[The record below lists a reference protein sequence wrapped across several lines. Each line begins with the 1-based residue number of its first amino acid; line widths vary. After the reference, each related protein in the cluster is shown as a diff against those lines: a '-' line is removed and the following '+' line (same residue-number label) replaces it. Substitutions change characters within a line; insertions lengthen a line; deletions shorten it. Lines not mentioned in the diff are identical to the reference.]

1 MKSFLANLS
10 IGVHDTSLSLEQKK
24 IVQMLLRHKACTFS
38 KGIYKLG
45 SNYRLGIIDVSSSGT
60 GFLQTFDIK
69 NNYKDLLV
77 EAKNLAGASKGDI
90 VLAKRLMRR
99 GGRPKA
105 AVVEIIK
112 RAHATTVVY
121 TKKVHKVIVG
131 VSLKTGLQISLSASQ
146 KSLRALPE
154 RTVLKIDTQTNGI
167 LEVLGS
173 LDDPMVD
180 EAIALAHFDKH
191 ENFSKEAELEARS
204 HGNVVDKSLY
214 PDRLDLTHLP
224 FCTIDP
230 PDAKDFD
237 DAIYFDKENYTL
249 YVAIADVSEYVFA
262 FGPTDKEAKKR
273 GFSIYFPHKS
283 IPMLPRALS
292 ENLCSLKPN
301 EDRLAFCFALTL
313 DPNNLEVIKSELH
326 NAIIHSIRRYTYD
339 EIDLFLNQ
347 DFSQKKEVDERVL
360 EWLLPLHATISK
372 VRKQRLYEGFEFRS
386 TEIRME
392 LDKDGLLAATYQEHE
407 TPSHALIEDCMLLAN
422 KAAAQRLKR
431 GIFRNHEAPSFE
443 KIEALLVDLELIGL
457 EIRFDSDLN
466 KLISSIQSQASKLG
480 IREDVDK
487 LIIKSQKKAVYE
499 AESKGHF
506 GLGFKTYTHFT
517 SPIRRYSDL
526 LLHRLLKAQIAN
538 DSKQTRF
545 LLSDIDKTCESL
557 SELERE
563 SDKVAWEFMDRK
575 FARWAAANNGN
586 RFRAIITDV
595 SGKNIIARLDDVIKG
610 ARLFLLDED
619 AQLLER
625 VEVMIVES
633 DIPSARIFAKI
644 TKRLD
649 P

>member
-1 MKSFLANLS
+1 MKPFLTALS
-10 IGVHDTSLSLEQKK
+10 AGIHEDDIPPQHKQIIQDLIKQ
-24 IVQMLLRHKACTFS
+24 KACTFS
-38 KGIYKLG
+38 KGIYSLLPHFRLG
-45 SNYRLGIIDVSSSGT
+45 SVDVSSSGT
-60 GFLQTFDIK
+60 GFLQVFDA
-69 NNYKDLLV
+69 NNSYKDLLI
-77 EAKNLAGASKGDI
+77 EPRDLKGASRGDI

-105 AVVEIIK
+105 VVIHILK
-112 RAHATTVVY
+112 RAHASSIVY
-121 TKKVHKVIVG
+121 IKKLHGNYVG
-131 VSLKTGLQISLSASQ
+131 VSLKTGLHVNLSASQ
-146 KSLRALPE
+146 KSLRTLPLN
-154 RTVLKIDTQTNGI
+154 TVLKIDNETNSI
-167 LEVLGS
+167 LEVLGV
-173 LDDPMVD
+173 LDDPLVD
-180 EAIALAHFDKH
+180 EAICLAHFNKH
-191 ENFSKEAELEARS
+191 ENFDDAAEREAKS
-204 HGNVVDKSLY
+204 HGEIVDKSMY
-214 PDRLDLTHLP
+214 SDRLDLTHLP

-237 DAIYFDKENYTL
+237 DAIYFDAKTSTL

-262 FGPTDKEAKKR
+262 FGPTDKEAKER

-283 IPMLPRALS
+283 IPMLPRSLS

-313 DPNNLEVIKSELH
+313 DPDTLHVSKTELH
-326 NAIIHSIRRYTYD
+326 NVIIHSKRRYTYD
-339 EIDLFLNQ
+339 EIDLFLAN
-347 DFSQKKEVDERVL
+347 DFSQKKDIDEEIL
-360 EWLLPLHATISK
+360 KWLLPLHSMMNR

-392 LDKDGLLAATYQEHE
+392 IDAQGSLLATHQEHE

-422 KAAAQRLKR
+422 KAAAKRLDT

-457 EIRFDSDLN
+457 HVSFTPDLN
-466 KLISSIQSQASKLG
+466 KLITSIQDQASALG

-506 GLGFKTYTHFT
+506 GLGFDTYTHFT

-538 DSKQTRF
+538 DEKQTRY
-545 LLSDIDKTCESL
+545 LLSDIEPTCARL

-575 FARWAAANNGN
+575 FARWAAANNGE

-595 SGKNIIARLDDVIKG
+595 SGKNTIARLDDAIQG
-610 ARLFLLDED
+610 ARLFLMDED
-619 AQLLER
+619 VELLER
-625 VEVMIVES
+625 VEVMIIES
-633 DIPSARIFAKI
+633 DIASARITAKI

>member
-1 MKSFLANLS
+1 VKSFLTALS
-10 IGVHDTSLSLEQKK
+10 LGVHDTELLSEHKRIIQELTKQ
-24 IVQMLLRHKACTFS
+24 KACIFS
-38 KGIYKLG
+38 KGIYTLAPHFRLG
-45 SNYRLGIIDVSSSGT
+45 SIDVSSTGT
-60 GFLQTFDIK
+60 GFLQVYDAK
-69 NNYKDLLV
+69 NSYKDLLI
-77 EAKNLAGASKGDI
+77 EPRDLKGASRGDI
-90 VLAKRLMRR
+90 VLAKRLKGRS
-99 GGRPKA
+99 GRPKA
-105 AVVEIIK
+105 VVVLILK
-112 RAHATTVVY
+112 RSHATSIVY
-121 TKKVHKVIVG
+121 IRKLHAQTVG
-131 VSLKTGLQISLSASQ
+131 VSLKTGLQATLSASQ
-146 KSLRALPE
+146 KSLRSLPQN
-154 RTVLKIDTQTNGI
+154 TILKIDNETNGI
-167 LEVLGS
+167 LEVLGT
-173 LDDPMVD
+173 LDDPKVD
-180 EAIALAHFDKH
+180 EAIALAHFNKH
-191 ENFSKEAELEARS
+191 EAFSKEAEQEAKA
-204 HGNVVDKSLY
+204 HGDVVDKSMY

-237 DAIYFDKENYTL
+237 DAIYFDVQKHTL

-262 FGPTDKEAKKR
+262 FGPTDKEAKER

-283 IPMLPRALS
+283 IPMLPRTLS

-313 DPNNLEVIKSELH
+313 DPQTLQVTKSELH
-326 NAIIHSIRRYTYD
+326 NGIIHSNRRYTYD
-339 EIDLFLNQ
+339 EIDLFLAN
-347 DFSQKKEVDERVL
+347 DFSQKNEVDDKIL
-360 EWLLPLHATISK
+360 EWLMPLHSMMNK

-392 LDKDGLLAATYQEHE
+392 IDEAGSLLATHQEHE

-422 KAAAQRLKR
+422 KAAAKR
-431 GIFRNHEAPSFE
+431 IDRGVFRNHEAPSFE

-457 EIRFDSDLN
+457 HVSFSPDIN
-466 KLISSIQSQASKLG
+466 KLITSIQTQASAMG

-506 GLGFKTYTHFT
+506 GLGFDTYTHFT

-526 LLHRLLKAQIAN
+526 LLHRLLKAQIIN
-538 DSKQTRF
+538 DEKQNRF
-545 LLSDIDKTCESL
+545 LLNDIDATCARL

-575 FARWAAANNGN
+575 FARWAAQHNGE

-595 SGKNIIARLDDVIKG
+595 GGKNIIARLDDTIQG
-610 ARLFLLDED
+610 ARLFVMNED
-619 AQLLER
+619 VELLER
-625 VEVMIVES
+625 VEVVIVES
-633 DIPSARIFAKI
+633 DIASARITAKI

>member
-1 MKSFLANLS
+1 MKPFLTALS
-10 IGVHDTSLSLEQKK
+10 AGVHESELPLEHKRIIQELIK
-24 IVQMLLRHKACTFS
+24 QKACIFS
-38 KGIYKLG
+38 KGIYTLAPHFRLG
-45 SNYRLGIIDVSSSGT
+45 SVDVSSTGT
-60 GFLQTFDIK
+60 GFLQVFDAK
-69 NNYKDLLV
+69 NSYKDLLI
-77 EAKNLAGASKGDI
+77 EPRDLKGASRGDMI
-90 VLAKRLMRR
+90 LAKRLMRK
-99 GGRPKA
+99 GARPR
-105 AVVEIIK
+105 AVVILILK
-112 RAHATTVVY
+112 RSHATSIVY
-121 TKKVHKVIVG
+121 TRKLHGNYIG
-131 VSLKTGLQISLSASQ
+131 VSLKTGLHVNLSVSQ
-146 KSLRALPE
+146 KSLKALPQNS
-154 RTVLKIDTQTNGI
+154 VLKVDNETNGV
-167 LEVLGS
+167 LEVLGI
-173 LDDPMVD
+173 LDDPKVD
-180 EAIALAHFDKH
+180 EAIALAHFNKH
-191 ENFSKEAELEARS
+191 EYFSTEAEQEAKA
-204 HGNVVDKSLY
+204 HGDIVDKSMY

-237 DAIYFDKENYTL
+237 DAIYFDVANHIL

-262 FGPTDKEAKKR
+262 FGPTDKEAKER

-283 IPMLPRALS
+283 IPMLPRPLS

-313 DPNNLEVIKSELH
+313 DPQTLQVTKTELNNV
-326 NAIIHSIRRYTYD
+326 IIHSIRRYTYD
-339 EIDLFLNQ
+339 EIDLFLDN
-347 DFSQKKEVDERVL
+347 DFSQQRSVDEKIL
-360 EWLLPLHATISK
+360 TWLLPLHVMMNK

-392 LDKDGLLAATYQEHE
+392 LDQSHQLLNTHQEHE

-422 KAAAQRLKR
+422 KAAAKRLDK

-457 EIRFDSDLN
+457 QVTFNPDLN
-466 KLISSIQSQASKLG
+466 KLITSIQSQSSALG

-487 LIIKSQKKAVYE
+487 LIIKSQKKAIYE
-499 AESKGHF
+499 AQSKGHF
-506 GLGFKTYTHFT
+506 GLGFDTYTHFT

-538 DSKQTRF
+538 DEKQTRF
-545 LLSDIDKTCESL
+545 LLNDIDTTCERL

-575 FARWAAANNGN
+575 FARWAAANNGE

-595 SGKNIIARLDDVIKG
+595 SGKNIIARLDDVIQG
-610 ARLFLLDED
+610 ARLFVMD
-619 AQLLER
+619 ADVELLER
-625 VEVMIVES
+625 VEVMIIES
-633 DIPSARIFAKI
+633 DIATARITVRI